1 MDGKIQLKISH
12 KLIILVIAVSIVFMI
27 TSIMA
32 ISKLNKSVGYNELLA
47 NEKSGLVGLVD
58 NGRHLQALFKELRIS
73 AIKYP
78 MTVTVEERNLQK
90 AAFAHNKKVYL
101 DVLNN
106 AKARCN
112 DIQGC
117 LEISN
122 RMVEQLDEYEKATF
136 NEVIRLTEENKNR
149 EAYLA
154 IQKYLAPIGNE
165 IDRDVD
171 QIIELADKETKNILS
186 SMKDVVSYMGLLIV
200 DVIGIGIVVFLTITI
215 GKSIIKPIRKL
226 SFLANDIANGD
237 LTHSIDTQS
246 NDEIGDLSCSF
257 AAMSNNL
264 REIIQSIN
272 ADSDLL
278 SHKSQLL
285 IQTNSEMRE
294 HSNDVLEEALNVASA
309 SEEMANTAKEVS
321 HNCTDASN
329 FSSDVQEVV
338 KTGVVQVRNAVEK
351 IRKHTQQT
359 NESAIMI
366 HKLGEQTQQISGIIS
381 TIQEI
386 AEQTNLLALNA
397 AIEAA
402 RAGEHGRGFAVVA
415 DEVRSLAGRTAG
427 STKEIS
433 SMIISIQEMVKETTN
448 NMDVNVSKMNEIA
461 DDTIAI
467 ENSLNSINS
476 SVETVHEQILQIARA
491 TDEQTSTSQNIS
503 NNMQAISDT
512 THETATHVGKSL
524 DIAKELKDISISM
537 SDKVKQF
544 KL

>member
-1 MDGKIQLKISH
+1 
-12 KLIILVIAVSIVFMI
+12 
-27 TSIMA
+27 
-32 ISKLNKSVGYNELLA
+32 
-47 NEKSGLVGLVD
+47 
-58 NGRHLQALFKELRIS
+58 
-73 AIKYP
+73 
-78 MTVTVEERNLQK
+78 
-90 AAFAHNKKVYL
+90 
-101 DVLNN
+101 
-106 AKARCN
+106 
-112 DIQGC
+112 
-117 LEISN
+117 
-122 RMVEQLDEYEKATF
+122 
-136 NEVIRLTEENKNR
+136 
-149 EAYLA
+149 
-154 IQKYLAPIGNE
+154 
-165 IDRDVD
+165 
-171 QIIELADKETKNILS
+171 
-186 SMKDVVSYMGLLIV
+186 
-200 DVIGIGIVVFLTITI
+200 
-215 GKSIIKPIRKL
+215 
-226 SFLANDIANGD
+226 
-237 LTHSIDTQS
+237 
-246 NDEIGDLSCSF
+246 
-257 AAMSNNL
+257 
-264 REIIQSIN
+264 
-272 ADSDLL
+272 
-278 SHKSQLL
+278 
-285 IQTNSEMRE
+285 MRE

>member
-78 MTVTVEERNLQK
+78 MTVTVEERNQQK
-90 AAFAHNKKVYL
+90 SAFAHNKKVYL

-154 IQKYLAPIGNE
+154 IQKYLVPIGNE

-171 QIIELADKETKNILS
+171 QLIELADKETKNILS

-237 LTHSIDTQS
+237 LTHSIDKQS

-285 IQTNSEMRE
+285 IQTNSEMTE
-294 HSNDVLEEALNVASA
+294 HSNDVLKEALNVASA

>member
-12 KLIILVIAVSIVFMI
+12 KLIILVVAVSIVFMI

-47 NEKSGLVGLVD
+47 NEKSGLVGLID

-78 MTVTVEERNLQK
+78 MTVTVEERNQQK
-90 AAFAHNKKVYL
+90 SAFAHNKKVYL

-154 IQKYLAPIGNE
+154 IQKYLVPIGNE

-171 QIIELADKETKNILS
+171 QLIELADKETKNILS
-186 SMKDVVSYMGLLIV
+186 FMKDVVSYMGLLIV

-237 LTHSIDTQS
+237 LTHSIDKQS

-257 AAMSNNL
+257 ATMSDNL

-285 IQTNSEMRE
+285 IQTNSEMTE
-294 HSNDVLEEALNVASA
+294 HSNDVLKEALNVASA

-476 SVETVHEQILQIARA
+476 SVETVHEQILQIAKA

-512 THETATHVGKSL
+512 THETATQVGKSL

>member
-1 MDGKIQLKISH
+1 MNGKIQLKISH
-12 KLIILVIAVSIVFMI
+12 KLIILVVAVSIVFMI

-78 MTVTVEERNLQK
+78 MTVTVEERNQQK
-90 AAFAHNKKVYL
+90 SAFAHNKKVYL

-154 IQKYLAPIGNE
+154 IQKYLVPIGNE

-171 QIIELADKETKNILS
+171 QLIELADKETKNILS

-237 LTHSIDTQS
+237 LTHSIDTQL

-257 AAMSNNL
+257 AAMSDNL

-285 IQTNSEMRE
+285 IQTNSEMTE
-294 HSNDVLEEALNVASA
+294 HSNDVLKEALNVASA

-476 SVETVHEQILQIARA
+476 SVETVHEQILQIAKA

-512 THETATHVGKSL
+512 THETATQVGKSL

>member
-1 MDGKIQLKISH
+1 MNGKIQLKISH
-12 KLIILVIAVSIVFMI
+12 KLIILVVAVSIVFMI

-47 NEKSGLVGLVD
+47 NEKFGLVGLVD

-78 MTVTVEERNLQK
+78 MTVTVEERNQQK
-90 AAFAHNKKVYL
+90 SAFAHNKKVYL

-112 DIQGC
+112 GIQGC

-154 IQKYLAPIGNE
+154 IQKYLVPIGNE

-171 QIIELADKETKNILS
+171 QLIELADKETKNILS
-186 SMKDVVSYMGLLIV
+186 FMKNVVSYMGLLIV

-246 NDEIGDLSCSF
+246 NDEIGDLGCSF

-285 IQTNSEMRE
+285 IQTNSEMTE
-294 HSNDVLEEALNVASA
+294 HSNDVLKEALNVASA

-476 SVETVHEQILQIARA
+476 SVETVHEQILQIAKA

-512 THETATHVGKSL
+512 THETATQVGKSL